1 MNRIVFLLATYVLLA
16 VQSGLAPL
24 WSFGSGGPNLL
35 LVLAAFVGT
44 SAARTTVL
52 FALLFLGLLLDLQPG
67 PTRLS
72 GVILGPHAV
81 GLLIGG
87 YAVLQLRSLMFREST
102 ITIVIMT
109 LVLGGMTGFVETLI
123 YSVRGL
129 PWLAGDPLPHG
140 ALSQLGHELRQ
151 VGYTALVAIP
161 LGLMLQATRRL
172 WSFTP
177 TSKHERIF

>member
-1 MNRIVFLLATYVLLA
+1 MNRLVFLLAVYVLLA

-35 LVLAAFVGT
+35 LILAAFVGT

-52 FALLFLGLLLDLQPG
+52 FSLLLLGLLLDLQPG
-67 PTRLS
+67 PTRAS

-102 ITIVIMT
+102 VTIVIMT
-109 LVLGGMTGFVETLI
+109 LVLGSLNAAIETLL
-123 YSVRGL
+123 YTLRGL
-129 PWLAGDPLPHG
+129 PWLAGDPLPNG
-140 ALSQLGHELRQ
+140 SLAQLGHELRQ
-151 VGYTALVAIP
+151 VGYTAVVAVP
-161 LGLMLQATRRL
+161 LGLLLQATRRL
-172 WSFTP
+172 WNFSA
-177 TSKHERIF
+177 TSKKERIF